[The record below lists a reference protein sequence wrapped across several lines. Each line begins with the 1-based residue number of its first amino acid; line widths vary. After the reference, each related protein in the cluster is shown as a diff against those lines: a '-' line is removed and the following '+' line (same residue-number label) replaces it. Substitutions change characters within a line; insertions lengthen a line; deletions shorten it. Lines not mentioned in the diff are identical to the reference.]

1 LLGLGCETMLAGTL
15 TVEKVSL
22 LLAGHAHLSVSAE
35 AVKLAGLA
43 TSGIANQL
51 ARHTEVIFQHK
62 SLT

>member
-1 LLGLGCETMLAGTL
+1 MLAGTL
-15 TVEKVSL
+15 IVEKVSL